1 VTLKTRKAR
10 FTLCVVAA
18 TALGGV
24 FSSGA
29 YGAIAYTNSNN
40 ILIPEAT
47 TTLGSA
53 DPYPSS
59 IQVSGLLGTVGKA
72 TVTLTNLSHTW
83 PDDIDIGLSG
93 PAGQTV
99 MLMSDVG
106 GPNDIANVT
115 LTFDDL
121 GAALTDQGLIVS
133 ATRRPTNSSTGTG
146 LPLDNTA
153 DTFPAPAPSLPFG
166 STLGVFAGTDP
177 NGTWNLWVRDDS
189 VSDVG
194 ALSGWTLSL
203 DGPTLAPGTPP
214 PPPPPPANPAPV
226 PLAPGACANTQRGTA
241 GNDNLVGS
249 PLGDRLVGLG
259 GDDTLS
265 GRTGR
270 DCLSGGPGADD
281 LFGGR
286 AGDRING
293 GPGRNTYAGGAGGD
307 VILAANGRS
316 ENVKCG
322 SGRDRAVVDRS
333 DTVTGCERVRRR

>member
-1 VTLKTRKAR
+1 VRIRKAKLA
-10 FTLCVVAA
+10 LCVVAA
-18 TALGGV
+18 TALGAV

-29 YGAIAYTNSNN
+29 YGAIAFTNSNN
-40 ILIPEAT
+40 ILIPTGAPGVT
-47 TTLGSA
+47 AGVA
-53 DPYPSS
+53 NPYPST
-59 IQVSGLLGTVGKA
+59 INVSGLLGTVGTA
-72 TVTLTNLSHTW
+72 TVTLTNLSHTYT
-83 PDDIDIGLSG
+83 DDLDIRLTG
-93 PAGQTV
+93 PNGV
-99 MLMSDVG
+99 GVFLMSDTGDGNGV
-106 GPNDIANVT
+106 NNVT
-115 LTFDDL
+115 LTFAD
-121 GAALTDQGLIVS
+121 AAPPLPDNDPITAG
-133 ATRRPTNSSTGTG
+133 TFRPTNFADGSADSLLVPPLEPIATTLAGAFTGI
-146 LPLDNTA
+146 
-153 DTFPAPAPSLPFG
+153 
-166 STLGVFAGTDP
+166 DP
-177 NGTWNLWVRDDS
+177 NGTWSLRVFDDADI
-189 VSDVG
+189 DVG

-226 PLAPGACANTQRGTA
+226 PLAPGACANSQRGTA

-270 DCLSGGPGADD
+270 DCLSGGAGADD

-286 AGDRING
+286 AGDRLNG
-293 GPGRNTYAGGAGGD
+293 GAGHNTYAGGAGGD

-316 ENVKCG
+316 ETVKCG